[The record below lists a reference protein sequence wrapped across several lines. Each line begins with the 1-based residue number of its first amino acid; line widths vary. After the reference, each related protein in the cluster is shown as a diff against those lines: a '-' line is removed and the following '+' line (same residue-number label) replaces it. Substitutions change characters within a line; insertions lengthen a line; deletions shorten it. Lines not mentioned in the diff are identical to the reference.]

1 MQQIKAIQA
10 RLHTYGITKIN
21 TANIEYALHAQSVDG
36 NVDEAFRLCLLLED
50 TYEGLLKAYDPDT
63 KLLGAVNRE
72 GVTCYLDALLF
83 AMFARLD
90 GFEAMLYNS
99 LEDAPRKKLGGLL
112 RLWVNMLR
120 TGRLITIDVVSL
132 WLLIKDLVKC

>member
-1 MQQIKAIQA
+1 MK
-10 RLHTYGITKIN
+10 
-21 TANIEYALHAQSVDG
+21 
-36 NVDEAFRLCLLLED
+36 LLLLLQD
-50 TYEGLLKAYDPDT
+50 TYEGLVKPYDPAT

-99 LEDAPRKKLGGLL
+99 LEDAPRKRLADLL
-112 RLWVNMLR
+112 RLWVNLLR
-120 TGRLITIDVVSL
+120 SGRLITTDVVSSPTP
-132 WLLIKDLVKC
+132 CA

>member
-1 MQQIKAIQA
+1 MKAIQA
-10 RLHTYGITKIN
+10 KLQQYGITKI
-21 TANIEYALHAQSVDG
+21 TPSNIEYALRLPSSAGSA
-36 NVDEAFRLCLLLED
+36 DEAFRLCLLLED
-50 TYEGLLKAYDPDT
+50 TYEGLLKAFNPST

-99 LEDAPRKKLGGLL
+99 LEDAPRKKLAGLL
-112 RLWVNMLR
+112 RLWVNLLR
-120 TGRLITIDVVSL
+120 TGRLITTDVVSDPGQGARYL
-132 WLLIKDLVKC
+132 ELR